1 MKPNGG
7 AVSVTDKA
15 GRSAV
20 LSKTESGIALLQAE
34 VVVSREEEEEEGE
47 IAQTDL
53 VASPTSD
60 PAADV
65 VASLDPVPETD
76 VVASPDPVSAADVVA
91 SPDPVP
97 AADVVASPDPVP
109 ADDIV
114 ASLAAVEGQSSEQN
128 DVSRTVD

>member
-34 VVVSREEEEEEGE
+34 VVVSREEEEEGE

-109 ADDIV
+109 AADIV
-114 ASLAAVEGQSSEQN
+114 ASPAAVEGQSSEQN
-128 DVSRTVD
+128 DVSRTVN